1 MKHTY
6 CVKSEQRDREH
17 NEDRGWAGALRLAD
31 GKTVQAAI
39 VADGVGGQPYGE
51 EVAQTVVATL
61 QEAVCGATLA
71 DLEDE
76 DRCDIWSSEWQ
87 RTLEERVQARYA
99 GGFSTLCAAIWTGR
113 TTLLFSVGD
122 SPAFLVT
129 NGTVERLFAP
139 HTQAEEK
146 LKSGVSEEEI
156 KPAEYSRLVR
166 AVGRRHPAGT
176 PLADSRRMATRE
188 SGWLLLGSDGVFN
201 HVGGSELRRT
211 VEAAQRGGAAKIVRA
226 LLKISLAN
234 GRKKGG
240 KLDNATLAV
249 LEIRPGTPMGRGM
262 TLQQLSAQRKP
273 RRKLRVGRPVLYGLV
288 ALLVVLVAVSMQKLL
303 RTDRPNIPVAGVPT
317 KPEAS
322 SLPTNAPSISV
333 EEGHPVCFVLKHK
346 DGGEVL
352 TNARVTIFYQEGF
365 GRPIVRELGPG
376 EEKCRVP
383 NGSKIREIEVAGKRY
398 VSRTPPPW
406 LNGAWTYHMEPAEG
420 NGPRPPKAPDPAS
433 VPGEKTVVPP
443 EGGAASPG
451 NGSAGKSFVC
461 VMRLPSGEMVPS
473 GSKVQIESNGVWSG
487 DLEQLDP
494 EKTAGE
500 VCFLLPTDH
509 FERVKVGNEMYGV
522 EDIEPGQ
529 RKNTVRLKVSGDGE
543 EKRGRD
549 IGNASETPV
558 ETATEIRKK
567 QGE

>member
-87 RTLEERVQARYA
+87 RTLEERVQSRYA

-113 TTLLFSVGD
+113 TSLLFSVGD

-129 NGTVERLFAP
+129 QGSVERLFEP

-156 KPAEYSRLVR
+156 TPAEYSRLVR

-176 PLADSRRMATRE
+176 PLADSRRMATNG

-211 VEAAQRGGAAKIVRA
+211 VESSQRGGAAEIVRA

-249 LEIRPGTPMGRGM
+249 LEIRPGMPMERG
-262 TLQQLSAQRKP
+262 LSIRQLSAHGKT
-273 RRKLRVGRPVLYGLV
+273 RRKLGVGRPVLYGLSAV
-288 ALLVVLVAVSMQKLL
+288 LLVVLFGFSAKKWL
-303 RTDRPNIPVAGVPT
+303 RTDSQNAQVAEATTIPEKKSDPR
-317 KPEAS
+317 
-322 SLPTNAPSISV
+322 LPPLQTAPAQTPGGDV
-333 EEGHPVCFVLKHK
+333 VCFVLVHK
-346 DGGEVL
+346 DGRELLKGTTVKMH
-352 TNARVTIFYQEGF
+352 FHEGF
-365 GRPIVRELGPG
+365 GPPIVREL
-376 EEKCRVP
+376 ESDDEKCNVP
-383 NGSKIREIEVAGKRY
+383 NGSHIREIEVAGKRY
-398 VSRTPPPW
+398 TPRDPSL
-406 LNGAWTYHMEPAEG
+406 LNGVFTYFMEPAEE
-420 NGPRPPKAPDPAS
+420 NGRGKPKEAGQTPVA
-433 VPGEKTVVPP
+433 GEITPVPP
-443 EGGAASPG
+443 EKVAASPEQDVPE
-451 NGSAGKSFVC
+451 KPLFC
-461 VMRLPSGEMVPS
+461 VIQLPTGEMVPH
-473 GSKVQIESNGVWSG
+473 GVEVQVKADG
-487 DLEQLDP
+487 
-494 EKTAGE
+494 GE
-500 VCFLLPTDH
+500 WITLKEADKADTGNDECFILQTDNLQQ
-509 FERVKVGNEMYGV
+509 VKVEDESYVVGDIVPGV
-522 EDIEPGQ
+522 
-529 RKNTVRLKVSGDGE
+529 KNTIRLKAAGDGD
-543 EKRGRD
+543 EKRDKD
-549 IGNASETPV
+549 IGNGSETPAAP
-558 ETATEIRKK
+558 ATEIR
-567 QGE
+567 